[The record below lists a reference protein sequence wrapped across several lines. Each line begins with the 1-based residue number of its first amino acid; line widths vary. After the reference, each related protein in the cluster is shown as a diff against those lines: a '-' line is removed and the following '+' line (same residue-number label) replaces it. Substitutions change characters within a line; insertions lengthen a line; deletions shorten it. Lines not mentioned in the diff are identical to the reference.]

1 MAYMTQAAKSNTCPH
16 CGQPM
21 PRMRHGVRMY
31 AQTARIF
38 DLIEDAG
45 SVGIETRELYRR
57 AYAGMRKP
65 KINLGVIQAHLRHAR
80 KALRGTGVRI
90 LGERVADR
98 QFRYYI
104 QQTIAVSSCKP

>member
-16 CGQPM
+16 CGGRM
-21 PRMRHGVRMY
+21 PQMHHGVRMY

-38 DLIEDAG
+38 DLIEAAG
-45 SVGIETRELYRR
+45 SFGIETRELYRK

-65 KINLGVIQAHLRHAR
+65 KINTGVVQAHLRHAR

-90 LGERVADR
+90 LGERIEDR
-98 QFRYYI
+98 QYRYYI
-104 QQTIAVSSCKP
+104 HTPIESSSS